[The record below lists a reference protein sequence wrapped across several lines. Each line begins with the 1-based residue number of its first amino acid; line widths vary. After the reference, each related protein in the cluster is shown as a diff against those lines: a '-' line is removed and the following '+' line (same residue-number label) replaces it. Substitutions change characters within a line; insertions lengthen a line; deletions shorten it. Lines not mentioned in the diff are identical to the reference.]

1 MDLNNYINKE
11 LPCDC
16 GKNHFFSIKVIDINP
31 DATKRLPEHLKEMG
45 YERPFLVEDKNTY
58 EAAGKALEEVLVD
71 AGFPV
76 EKHILDY
83 DEMVPDEAVIGE
95 VVCAFNKKC
104 DIIVAVGSGTINDL
118 CKFVSYQMSCD
129 YMIFATAPS
138 MDGFVSNGAAMI
150 VNHVKV
156 SFDCRVPVAVVGDT
170 EVLRN
175 APMNMINAGLAD
187 TLGKYTCL
195 LDWKLSALINDEYY
209 CDQVTGMV
217 EEALRTVMSQ
227 KDLIAKR
234 DANTIKSVTEAL
246 VLTGIAMALVGY
258 SRPASGCEHHLSHL
272 WEMRFLMEGKKAIL
286 HGTKVGVGMITAL
299 HMYQDLAK
307 EEVDFETAKQIHFD
321 QEAYEAK
328 MKEVY
333 KDAAPGVIALEK
345 KCGKNADEARF
356 KRVAVMEEK
365 WDEIK
370 KLINENLP
378 AAEEMEELL
387 GSLGGTIRPAQI
399 DISEGLLYE
408 GICYAKEVRDRYTL
422 LGILGDLGLSEKYAR
437 KMVEY
442 YKNN

>member
-31 DATKRLPEHLKEMG
+31 DATKRLPEHLKAMG

-58 EAAGKALEEVLVD
+58 VAAGKDVEDVLTA
-71 AGFPV
+71 AGIPV

-83 DEMVPDEAVIGE
+83 DELVPDEAIIGE
-95 VVCAFNKKC
+95 VVCAFPKKC
-104 DIIVAVGSGTINDL
+104 DIIIAVGSGTINDL

-175 APMNMINAGLAD
+175 APMSMINAGLAD

-209 CDQVTGMV
+209 CDQVVGMV
-217 EEALRTVMSQ
+217 EDALKTIMDQ
-227 KDLIAKR
+227 KNLIAKR
-234 DANTIKSVTEAL
+234 DANAIKSVTEAL

-272 WEMRFLMEGKKAIL
+272 WEMRFLMEGKKPIL
-286 HGTKVGVGMITAL
+286 HGTKVGIGMITAL
-299 HMYQDLAK
+299 HMYHDLAK
-307 EEVDFETAKQIHFD
+307 EEVDFAAAKEIHFD
-321 QEAYEAK
+321 QDAYEAR

-333 KDAAPGVIALEK
+333 KDAATGVIALEK
-345 KCGKNADEARF
+345 KCHKNADDVRL

-365 WDEIK
+365 WDEIQ
-370 KLINENLP
+370 KLIVDNLP
-378 AAEEMEELL
+378 EAGEMEELL
-387 GSLGGTIRPAQI
+387 GSLGGPIRPEQI
-399 DISEGLLYE
+399 EISPELLYE

-422 LGILGDLGLSEKYAR
+422 LGILGDLGLSDKYAK

-442 YKNN
+442 YAAK